1 MVIVLYY
8 NFLLNQKTYNIIK
21 KTKTIKDH
29 KRDLLLFLKVLNL
42 SKKKFKWINTSKIL
56 MFFSNIQTLKTYVF

>member
-56 MFFSNIQTLKTYVF
+56 MFFSNIQTLKT